1 MMVLT
6 YAFIFEGIEMFHK
19 TLEEACAGDQMGIL
33 TKGIKKG
40 DVRRG
45 MAVIKPGTVGQ
56 LDHFEAQIY
65 LLSKE
70 EGGLGTPITPEVQQ
84 TVF

>member
-1 MMVLT
+1 
-6 YAFIFEGIEMFHK
+6 
-19 TLEEACAGDQMGIL
+19 
-33 TKGIKKG
+33 
-40 DVRRG
+40 
-45 MAVIKPGTVGQ
+45 MAVVKPGSMGQ

-84 TVF
+84 TVFSKTYTIMHTYSYNTYANII